1 MQANVTISQLWNNP
15 SLLRF
20 FFRQQS
26 IDTLEELINRS
37 IGIENTLST
46 LNAETEGRDL
56 DEVEEE
62 FYEMQVEELA
72 EQFGIELHEEEED

>member
-72 EQFGIELHEEEED
+72 EQFGIELHEEED